1 MASSKS
7 QTGRSAANVQPVVV
21 MLGNVEMSCV
31 LGGVVIAVPDE
42 RGFKVIVKVR
52 VRNRYPLGCVS
63 YVHEPIV
70 VIFAMVEVGGELALD
85 VLATDFG

>member
-1 MASSKS
+1 MTSSKP

-21 MLGNVEMSCV
+21 MLGNMEMSCV
-31 LGGVVIAVPDE
+31 LGAVAIAVPDE

-63 YVHEPIV
+63 YVYESIV
-70 VIFAMVEVGGELALD
+70 VIFAVVEVGGELAWMC
-85 VLATDFG
+85 